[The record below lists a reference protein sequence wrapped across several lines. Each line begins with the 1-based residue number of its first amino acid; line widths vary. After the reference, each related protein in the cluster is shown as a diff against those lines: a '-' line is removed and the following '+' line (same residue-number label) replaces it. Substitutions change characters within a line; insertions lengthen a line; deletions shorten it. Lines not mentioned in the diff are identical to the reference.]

1 MPGILTTHV
10 GSLPRSPA
18 LAAALLERDH
28 MTRGAVAGL
37 DLPAQPEAAE
47 PGDAAAFDQLVQG
60 EVDAVV
66 AAQQAAGVD
75 VVSDGEQGKVGYSTY
90 VRERLSGFGGDV
102 PRKPALD
109 LAELPEL
116 RRKLAAIMGEQEF
129 VRAACVAPVRLR
141 SLAPCHDDLRRFR
154 HAMAGRALFGF
165 LNAASPGLISAF
177 QPNRYYPSHEAYL
190 ADLVAAMRPEYEAIA
205 ASGFQLQLDCPDLAM
220 ARHTGFQD
228 ASEAEFLRIAAANVE
243 ALNAAT
249 MDIAPERMRMHVC
262 WGNYEGPHDHDIPL
276 ERVIGIILRARPSTI
291 LFEAANPRHEHE
303 WQVWAQQRIPEDKLL
318 APGLIDTC
326 SNYVEHPELIAQRI
340 ERFAGIVGAGRVI
353 ASTDCGFGTFAGY
366 GKIDP
371 AVAWKKLRALRAGAD
386 IASARLRSLAD

>member
-10 GSLPRSPA
+10 GSLPRGPG
-18 LAAALLERDH
+18 LAAALLARD
-28 MTRGAVAGL
+28 RG
-37 DLPAQPEAAE
+37 EA
-47 PGDAAAFDQLVQG
+47 
-60 EVDAVV
+60 VDAVAFDRLVQAAVDAAV
-66 AAQQAAGVD
+66 AEQQAAGVD
-75 VVSDGEQGKVGYSTY
+75 IVSDGEQGKVGYSTY

-109 LAELPEL
+109 LAPLPEL

-129 VRAACVAPVRLR
+129 VRAACVGPVRMLG
-141 SLAPCHDDLRRFR
+141 LGPCQDDIRRFR
-154 HAMAGRALFGF
+154 HALSGRALRGF

-177 QPNRYYPSHEAYL
+177 QPNRHYPSHEAYL
-190 ADLVAAMRPEYEAIA
+190 ADLVTAMRPEYEAIA
-205 ASGFQLQLDCPDLAM
+205 ASGFELQLDCPDLAM

-228 ASEAEFLRIAAANVE
+228 ASEAEFLKLAAANVE

-249 MDIAPERMRMHVC
+249 VNIAPDRMRMHVC

-276 ERVIGIILRARPSTI
+276 ERIIGLVLGARPATI

-303 WQVWAQQRIPEDKLL
+303 WQVWARQRIPEDKRL

-340 ERFAGIVGAGRVI
+340 ERYAAIVGVERVI

-366 GKIDP
+366 GKVDP
-371 AVAWKKLRALRAGAD
+371 AVTWKKLRALRQGAD
-386 IASARLRSLAD
+386 IAGARLQRRD